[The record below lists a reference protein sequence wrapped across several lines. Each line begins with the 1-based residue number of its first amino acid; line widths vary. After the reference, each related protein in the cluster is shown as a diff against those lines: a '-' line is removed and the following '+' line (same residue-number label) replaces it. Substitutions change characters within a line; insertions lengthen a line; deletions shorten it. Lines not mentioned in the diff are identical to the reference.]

1 MHDTTVCNQE
11 VRIMNN
17 FHIDDMTIT
26 AGIMIFATL
35 ICYIVALIRKARWIQ
50 VEAEVID
57 FHIVPIYPT
66 SRVHRV
72 PVGSQIYA
80 ITYRYFWNGEEQIAS
95 DHAMT
100 TSFRLR
106 RTKECLLYVKPK
118 DGLSFVSPFVLRMWR
133 NLTVFLFFLLLL
145 YMLL

>member
-1 MHDTTVCNQE
+1 
-11 VRIMNN
+11 MNN

-35 ICYIVALIRKARWIQ
+35 ICYIVALIRKARWIP

-57 FHIVPIYPT
+57 FHTVPIYST
-66 SRVHRV
+66 SRVHRT
-72 PVGSQIYA
+72 PVGGQIYA
-80 ITYRYFWNGEEQIAS
+80 ITYRYLWNGEEQIES

-106 RTKECLLYVKPK
+106 RTKECLLYVKPR
-118 DGLSFVSPFVLRMWR
+118 DGHTFVSPFILRMWR

-145 YMLL
+145 YTLL